1 MSTTTPIVDFVR
13 RYAQSGTS
21 RLHMPG
27 HKGQSLLGFEPWDI
41 TEIKG
46 ADELYGA
53 DGIIAQS
60 EANATRL
67 FGTVHT
73 YYSTEGSSQCIRAML
88 CLALQAAPAAGQR
101 PVLLAARN
109 AHKALLYAAALLD
122 FDIQWLWPAPQ
133 DAGALC
139 SCPVSAAKL
148 TGALQ
153 GLAQQGRKPFGVYI
167 TSPDYLGGV
176 QDIAALAEVCKDFGV
191 PLLVDNAHGAYLRF
205 LPQGGQH
212 PIALGAAMCCDSGH
226 KTLPVVT
233 GGAYLHL
240 GKNAPIQD
248 EAAVRNAL
256 ALFGSTSPSYLILQS
271 LDKCNQVLSEGYLGG
286 VQDIAALAE
295 VCKDFGVPLLVD
307 NAHGAYLRFLPQGG
321 QHPIALGAAMCC
333 DSGHKTLPV
342 VTGGAYLH
350 LGKNAPIQDEAAVR
364 NALALFGSTSP
375 SYLILQSLDKCNQV
389 LSEGYPLRLLQCCG
403 YLTRMRRELNE
414 AAAAKHCPGPLA
426 LESEP
431 LKVTLDAAT
440 LGMTGTELAEALR
453 SAKVECEYADPRYVV
468 LMFTPANPPQDFER
482 LTSAVLHIVENL
494 TGPFPLPEKN
504 DRELLELEHELHT
517 CCSIRQAVFAPQEQ
531 VPTEQAVGRIC
542 AMPTV
547 SCPPAIPIVVSG
559 EKITSAAVRLMQKYH
574 VMQAA
579 VLRKTI

>member
-1 MSTTTPIVDFVR
+1 MSVTTPIVDFVR

-133 DAGALC
+133 DAGSLC

-153 GLAQQGRKPFGVYI
+153 GLAQQGKRPFGVYI

-176 QDIAALAEVCKDFGV
+176 QDIAALTEVCKDFDV

-240 GKNAPIQD
+240 GKNAPVQD

-271 LDKCNQVLSEGYLGG
+271 LDKCNQ
-286 VQDIAALAE
+286 I
-295 VCKDFGVPLLVD
+295 
-307 NAHGAYLRFLPQGG
+307 
-321 QHPIALGAAMCC
+321 
-333 DSGHKTLPV
+333 
-342 VTGGAYLH
+342 
-350 LGKNAPIQDEAAVR
+350 
-364 NALALFGSTSP
+364 
-375 SYLILQSLDKCNQV
+375 
-389 LSEGYPLRLLQCCG
+389 LSEGYPLRLLQCCSH
-403 YLTRMRRELNE
+403 LTRLRRELNE

-431 LKVTLDAAT
+431 LKVTLDAAV
-440 LGMTGTELAEALR
+440 LGLSGTELAEKLR
-453 SAKVECEYADPRYVV
+453 AAKIECEYADPRYLV
-468 LMFTPANPPQDFER
+468 LMFTPDNPPQDFER
-482 LTSAVLHIVENL
+482 LSAAVLRIAEEL
-494 TGPFPLPEKN
+494 AGPVTLPE
-504 DRELLELEHELHT
+504 ETAGEFAELECGLHRRCT
-517 CCSIRQAVFAPQEQ
+517 IRQAVFAPQEQ
-531 VPTEQAVGRIC
+531 LPAEQAVGRIC

-559 EKITSAAVRLMQKYH
+559 EQITPTAAAWMKRYH
-574 VMQAA
+574 VEEVSVIREPQ
-579 VLRKTI
+579 

>member
-1 MSTTTPIVDFVR
+1 MSMTTPIVDFVR

-88 CLALQAAPAAGQR
+88 CLALQAALPTGQR

-153 GLAQQGRKPFGVYI
+153 GLAQQGKRPFGVYI

-176 QDIAALAEVCKDFGV
+176 QDIAALAEVCKDFDV

-240 GKNAPIQD
+240 GKNAPVQD

-271 LDKCNQVLSEGYLGG
+271 LDKCNQ
-286 VQDIAALAE
+286 I
-295 VCKDFGVPLLVD
+295 
-307 NAHGAYLRFLPQGG
+307 
-321 QHPIALGAAMCC
+321 
-333 DSGHKTLPV
+333 
-342 VTGGAYLH
+342 
-350 LGKNAPIQDEAAVR
+350 
-364 NALALFGSTSP
+364 
-375 SYLILQSLDKCNQV
+375 

-403 YLTRMRRELNE
+403 HLTRLRRELNE
-414 AAAAKHCPGPLA
+414 AAAVKHCPGPLA

-431 LKVTLDAAT
+431 LKVTLDAAV
-440 LGMTGTELAEALR
+440 LGLSGTELAEKLR
-453 SAKVECEYADPRYVV
+453 AAKIECEYADPRYLV
-468 LMFTPANPPQDFER
+468 LMFTPDNPPQDFER
-482 LTSAVLHIVENL
+482 LTAAVLRIAEEL
-494 TGPFPLPEKN
+494 AGPVTLPE
-504 DRELLELEHELHT
+504 ETAGEFAALERGLHRRCT
-517 CCSIRQAVFAPQEQ
+517 IRQAVFAPQEQ
-531 VPTEQAVGRIC
+531 LPTEQAVGRIC

-559 EKITSAAVRLMQKYH
+559 EQITPAAAAWMKRYH
-574 VMQAA
+574 VEEVSVIREPQ
-579 VLRKTI
+579 

>member
-1 MSTTTPIVDFVR
+1 MSMTTPIVDFVR

-88 CLALQAAPAAGQR
+88 CLALQAALPAGQR

-153 GLAQQGRKPFGVYI
+153 GLAQQGKRPFGVYI

-240 GKNAPIQD
+240 GKNAPVQD

-271 LDKCNQVLSEGYLGG
+271 LDKCNQ
-286 VQDIAALAE
+286 I
-295 VCKDFGVPLLVD
+295 
-307 NAHGAYLRFLPQGG
+307 
-321 QHPIALGAAMCC
+321 
-333 DSGHKTLPV
+333 
-342 VTGGAYLH
+342 
-350 LGKNAPIQDEAAVR
+350 
-364 NALALFGSTSP
+364 
-375 SYLILQSLDKCNQV
+375 

-403 YLTRMRRELNE
+403 HLTRLRRELNE
-414 AAAAKHCPGPLA
+414 AAAAKHCPGPLV

-431 LKVTLDAAT
+431 LKVTLDAAV
-440 LGMTGTELAEALR
+440 LGLSGTELAEKLR
-453 SAKVECEYADPRYVV
+453 AAKIECEYADPRYLV
-468 LMFTPANPPQDFER
+468 LMFTPDNPPQDFER
-482 LTSAVLHIVENL
+482 LTAAVLCIAEEL
-494 TGPFPLPEKN
+494 AGPVTLPE
-504 DRELLELEHELHT
+504 ETAGEFAELERGLHRRCT
-517 CCSIRQAVFAPQEQ
+517 IRQAVFAPQEQ
-531 VPTEQAVGRIC
+531 LPAEQAAGRIC

-559 EKITSAAVRLMQKYH
+559 EQITPAA
-574 VMQAA
+574 AA
-579 VLRKTI
+579 WMKRYRVEEVSVIREPQ

>member
-1 MSTTTPIVDFVR
+1 MSMTTPIVDFVR

-46 ADELYGA
+46 ADELYEA

-153 GLAQQGRKPFGVYI
+153 GLAQQGKRPFGVYI

-176 QDIAALAEVCKDFGV
+176 QDIAALAEVCRDFGV

-240 GKNAPIQD
+240 GKNAPVQD

-271 LDKCNQVLSEGYLGG
+271 LDKCNQ
-286 VQDIAALAE
+286 I
-295 VCKDFGVPLLVD
+295 
-307 NAHGAYLRFLPQGG
+307 
-321 QHPIALGAAMCC
+321 
-333 DSGHKTLPV
+333 
-342 VTGGAYLH
+342 
-350 LGKNAPIQDEAAVR
+350 
-364 NALALFGSTSP
+364 
-375 SYLILQSLDKCNQV
+375 

-403 YLTRMRRELNE
+403 HLTRLRRELNE

-431 LKVTLDAAT
+431 LKVTLDAAV
-440 LGMTGTELAEALR
+440 LGLSGTELAEKLR
-453 SAKVECEYADPRYVV
+453 AAKIECEYADPRYLV
-468 LMFTPANPPQDFER
+468 LMFTPDNPPQDFER
-482 LTSAVLHIVENL
+482 LTAAVLRIAEDL
-494 TGPFPLPEKN
+494 AGPVTLPE
-504 DRELLELEHELHT
+504 ETAGEFAELERGLHRRCT
-517 CCSIRQAVFAPQEQ
+517 IRQAVFAPQEQ
-531 VPTEQAVGRIC
+531 LPAEQAVGRIC

-559 EKITSAAVRLMQKYH
+559 EQITPAAAAWMKRYH
-574 VMQAA
+574 VEKVSVIREPQ
-579 VLRKTI
+579 

>member
-1 MSTTTPIVDFVR
+1 MSMTTPIVDFVR

-148 TGALQ
+148 TGALR
-153 GLAQQGRKPFGVYI
+153 GLAQQGKRPFGVYI

-240 GKNAPIQD
+240 GKNAPVQD

-271 LDKCNQVLSEGYLGG
+271 LDKCNQ
-286 VQDIAALAE
+286 I
-295 VCKDFGVPLLVD
+295 
-307 NAHGAYLRFLPQGG
+307 
-321 QHPIALGAAMCC
+321 
-333 DSGHKTLPV
+333 
-342 VTGGAYLH
+342 
-350 LGKNAPIQDEAAVR
+350 
-364 NALALFGSTSP
+364 
-375 SYLILQSLDKCNQV
+375 
-389 LSEGYPLRLLQCCG
+389 LSEGYPLRLLQCCDH
-403 YLTRMRRELNE
+403 LTRLRRELNE

-431 LKVTLDAAT
+431 LKVTLDAAV
-440 LGMTGTELAEALR
+440 LGLSGTELAEKLR
-453 SAKVECEYADPRYVV
+453 AAKIECEYADPRYLV
-468 LMFTPANPPQDFER
+468 LMFTPDNPPQDFER
-482 LTSAVLHIVENL
+482 LSAAVLRIAEDFA
-494 TGPFPLPEKN
+494 GPVTLPEEAAG
-504 DRELLELEHELHT
+504 DFAELERGLHRRCT
-517 CCSIRQAVFAPQEQ
+517 IRQAVFAPQEQ
-531 VPTEQAVGRIC
+531 LPAEQAVGRIC

-559 EKITSAAVRLMQKYH
+559 EQITPAAAAWMKRYH
-574 VMQAA
+574 VEEVSVIREPQ
-579 VLRKTI
+579 

>member
-1 MSTTTPIVDFVR
+1 MNMTTPIVDFVR

-133 DAGALC
+133 DAGSLC

-153 GLAQQGRKPFGVYI
+153 GLAQQGKRPFGVYI

-176 QDIAALAEVCKDFGV
+176 QDIAALAEVCRDFGV

-240 GKNAPIQD
+240 GKNAPVQD

-271 LDKCNQVLSEGYLGG
+271 LDKCNQ
-286 VQDIAALAE
+286 I
-295 VCKDFGVPLLVD
+295 
-307 NAHGAYLRFLPQGG
+307 
-321 QHPIALGAAMCC
+321 
-333 DSGHKTLPV
+333 
-342 VTGGAYLH
+342 
-350 LGKNAPIQDEAAVR
+350 
-364 NALALFGSTSP
+364 
-375 SYLILQSLDKCNQV
+375 

-403 YLTRMRRELNE
+403 HLTRLRRELNE
-414 AAAAKHCPGPLA
+414 AAAAKHCPEPLA

-431 LKVTLDAAT
+431 LKVTLDAAV
-440 LGMTGTELAEALR
+440 LGLSGTELAEKLR
-453 SAKVECEYADPRYVV
+453 AAKIECEYADPRYLV
-468 LMFTPANPPQDFER
+468 LMFTPDNPPQDFER
-482 LTSAVLHIVENL
+482 LSAAVLRIAEEL
-494 TGPFPLPEKN
+494 AGPVTFPE
-504 DRELLELEHELHT
+504 ETAGEFAELERGLHRRCT
-517 CCSIRQAVFAPQEQ
+517 IRQAVFAPQEQ
-531 VPTEQAVGRIC
+531 LPAEQAVGRIC

-559 EKITSAAVRLMQKYH
+559 EQITPAAAAWMKRYH
-574 VMQAA
+574 VEEVSVIREPQ
-579 VLRKTI
+579 

>member
-1 MSTTTPIVDFVR
+1 
-13 RYAQSGTS
+13 
-21 RLHMPG
+21 
-27 HKGQSLLGFEPWDI
+27 
-41 TEIKG
+41 
-46 ADELYGA
+46 
-53 DGIIAQS
+53 
-60 EANATRL
+60 
-67 FGTVHT
+67 
-73 YYSTEGSSQCIRAML
+73 ML

-153 GLAQQGRKPFGVYI
+153 GLAQQGKRPFGVYI

-240 GKNAPIQD
+240 GKNAPVQD

-271 LDKCNQVLSEGYLGG
+271 LDKCNQ
-286 VQDIAALAE
+286 I
-295 VCKDFGVPLLVD
+295 
-307 NAHGAYLRFLPQGG
+307 
-321 QHPIALGAAMCC
+321 
-333 DSGHKTLPV
+333 
-342 VTGGAYLH
+342 
-350 LGKNAPIQDEAAVR
+350 
-364 NALALFGSTSP
+364 
-375 SYLILQSLDKCNQV
+375 

-403 YLTRMRRELNE
+403 HLTRLRRELNE

-431 LKVTLDAAT
+431 LKVTLDAAV
-440 LGMTGTELAEALR
+440 LGLSGTELAEKLR
-453 SAKVECEYADPRYVV
+453 AAKIECEYADPRYLV
-468 LMFTPANPPQDFER
+468 LMFTPDNPPQDFER
-482 LTSAVLHIVENL
+482 LSAAVLRIAEEL
-494 TGPFPLPEKN
+494 AGPVTLPE
-504 DRELLELEHELHT
+504 ETAGEFAELERGLHRRCT
-517 CCSIRQAVFAPQEQ
+517 IRQAVFAPQEQ
-531 VPTEQAVGRIC
+531 LPAEQAVGRIC

-559 EKITSAAVRLMQKYH
+559 EQITPAAAAWMKRYH
-574 VMQAA
+574 VKEVSVIREPQ
-579 VLRKTI
+579 

>member
-1 MSTTTPIVDFVR
+1 MNMTTPIVDFVR

-153 GLAQQGRKPFGVYI
+153 GLAQQGKRPFGVYI

-176 QDIAALAEVCKDFGV
+176 QDIAALAGVCKDLAF
-191 PLLVDNAHGAYLRF
+191 RF
-205 LPQGGQH
+205 WW
-212 PIALGAAMCCDSGH
+212 I
-226 KTLPVVT
+226 
-233 GGAYLHL
+233 
-240 GKNAPIQD
+240 
-248 EAAVRNAL
+248 
-256 ALFGSTSPSYLILQS
+256 
-271 LDKCNQVLSEGYLGG
+271 
-286 VQDIAALAE
+286 
-295 VCKDFGVPLLVD
+295 
-307 NAHGAYLRFLPQGG
+307 
-321 QHPIALGAAMCC
+321 
-333 DSGHKTLPV
+333 
-342 VTGGAYLH
+342 
-350 LGKNAPIQDEAAVR
+350 
-364 NALALFGSTSP
+364 
-375 SYLILQSLDKCNQV
+375 
-389 LSEGYPLRLLQCCG
+389 
-403 YLTRMRRELNE
+403 
-414 AAAAKHCPGPLA
+414 
-426 LESEP
+426 
-431 LKVTLDAAT
+431 
-440 LGMTGTELAEALR
+440 
-453 SAKVECEYADPRYVV
+453 
-468 LMFTPANPPQDFER
+468 
-482 LTSAVLHIVENL
+482 
-494 TGPFPLPEKN
+494 
-504 DRELLELEHELHT
+504 
-517 CCSIRQAVFAPQEQ
+517 
-531 VPTEQAVGRIC
+531 
-542 AMPTV
+542 MPTV
-547 SCPPAIPIVVSG
+547 LTCVFCRRAVSIPLHWAQPCAAIPATKRCLLSPGAHTCIWAKTLLFRMRLLCAMRWRCLAPPARPI
-559 EKITSAAVRLMQKYH
+559 
-574 VMQAA
+574 
-579 VLRKTI
+579 

>member
-1 MSTTTPIVDFVR
+1 MDTPIVDFVR
-13 RYAQSGTS
+13 GYAQSGTS

-27 HKGQSLLGFEPWDI
+27 HKGRSLLGFEPLDL
-41 TEIKG
+41 TEIRG
-46 ADELYGA
+46 ADELYEPE
-53 DGIIAQS
+53 GIIAQS

-67 FGTVHT
+67 FGTQHT

-153 GLAQQGRKPFGVYI
+153 GLAQQGKRPFGVYI

-191 PLLVDNAHGAYLRF
+191 PLLVDNTHDAYLRF

-212 PIALGAAMCCDSGH
+212 PIALGAAMSCDSGQ
-226 KTLPVVT
+226 KPLP
-233 GGAYLHL
+233 L
-240 GKNAPIQD
+240 
-248 EAAVRNAL
+248 
-256 ALFGSTSPSYLILQS
+256 
-271 LDKCNQVLSEGYLGG
+271 
-286 VQDIAALAE
+286 
-295 VCKDFGVPLLVD
+295 
-307 NAHGAYLRFLPQGG
+307 
-321 QHPIALGAAMCC
+321 
-333 DSGHKTLPV
+333 

-389 LSEGYPLRLLQCCG
+389 LSEGYPL
-403 YLTRMRRELNE
+403 LTT
-414 AAAAKHCPGPLA
+414 KKVF
-426 LESEP
+426 
-431 LKVTLDAAT
+431 LKGVI
-440 LGMTGTELAEALR
+440 
-453 SAKVECEYADPRYVV
+453 
-468 LMFTPANPPQDFER
+468 
-482 LTSAVLHIVENL
+482 H
-494 TGPFPLPEKN
+494 
-504 DRELLELEHELHT
+504 ELLWFLRGDTNIKYLVDNGVHIWDNVAYRHYNELCVRHGVL
-517 CCSIRQAVFAPQEQ
+517 P
-531 VPTEQAVGRIC
+531 VGRETFLASAGVESPIEGYRFGDLNHVYGYQWRSWPRPDGGVVDQI
-542 AMPTV
+542 AQAAGLIRTNPE
-547 SCPPAIPIVVSG
+547 SRRIVVSAWNVAEIDAMALPPCHVLFQFYVAG
-559 EKITSAAVRLMQKYH
+559 GRLSCQLYQRSAATFLGVPINIASYALLTCMMAQVCGLQPGEFIHTLGDTHLYLNHLEQVDEQLSREPRPLPKLRLNP
-574 VMQAA
+574 A
-579 VLRKTI
+579 VKSVFDFRYEDFTLEGYDPWPAIKAPMSF

>member
-1 MSTTTPIVDFVR
+1 MSMTTPIVDFVR

-60 EANATRL
+60 EANATHL
-67 FGTVHT
+67 FSTMHT

-148 TGALQ
+148 ADALH
-153 GLAQQGRKPFGVYI
+153 GLVQQGQRPFGVYI

-176 QDIAALAEVCKDFGV
+176 QDVAALAEVCKDFGV

-240 GKNAPIQD
+240 GKNAPVQD

-271 LDKCNQVLSEGYLGG
+271 LDKCNQ
-286 VQDIAALAE
+286 I
-295 VCKDFGVPLLVD
+295 
-307 NAHGAYLRFLPQGG
+307 
-321 QHPIALGAAMCC
+321 
-333 DSGHKTLPV
+333 
-342 VTGGAYLH
+342 
-350 LGKNAPIQDEAAVR
+350 
-364 NALALFGSTSP
+364 
-375 SYLILQSLDKCNQV
+375 

-403 YLTRMRRELNE
+403 HLTRLRRELNE

-431 LKVTLDAAT
+431 LKVTLDAAV
-440 LGMTGTELAEALR
+440 LGLSGTELAEKLR
-453 SAKVECEYADPRYVV
+453 AAKIECEYADPRYLV
-468 LMFTPANPPQDFER
+468 LMFTPDNPPQDFER
-482 LTSAVLHIVENL
+482 LSAAVLRIAEELV
-494 TGPFPLPEKN
+494 GPVTLPE
-504 DRELLELEHELHT
+504 ETAGEFAELERGLHRRCT
-517 CCSIRQAVFAPQEQ
+517 IRQAVFAPQEQ
-531 VPTEQAVGRIC
+531 LPAEQAVGRIC

-559 EKITSAAVRLMQKYH
+559 EQITPAAAAWMKRYH
-574 VMQAA
+574 VEE
-579 VLRKTI
+579 VSVIRKPQ

>member
-1 MSTTTPIVDFVR
+1 MSMTTPIVDFVR

-153 GLAQQGRKPFGVYI
+153 GLAQQGRKPFGIYI

-240 GKNAPIQD
+240 GKNAPVQD

-271 LDKCNQVLSEGYLGG
+271 LDKCNQ
-286 VQDIAALAE
+286 I
-295 VCKDFGVPLLVD
+295 
-307 NAHGAYLRFLPQGG
+307 
-321 QHPIALGAAMCC
+321 
-333 DSGHKTLPV
+333 
-342 VTGGAYLH
+342 
-350 LGKNAPIQDEAAVR
+350 
-364 NALALFGSTSP
+364 
-375 SYLILQSLDKCNQV
+375 

-403 YLTRMRRELNE
+403 HLTRLRRELNE
-414 AAAAKHCPGPLA
+414 AAAAKHCPGLLA
-426 LESEP
+426 LKSEP
-431 LKVTLDAAT
+431 LKVTLDAAV
-440 LGMTGTELAEALR
+440 LGLSGTELAEKLR
-453 SAKVECEYADPRYVV
+453 AAKIECEYADPRYLV
-468 LMFTPANPPQDFER
+468 LMFTPDNPPQDFER
-482 LTSAVLHIVENL
+482 LTAAVLRIAEEL
-494 TGPFPLPEKN
+494 AGPVTLPE
-504 DRELLELEHELHT
+504 ETAGEFAELERGLHRRCT
-517 CCSIRQAVFAPQEQ
+517 IRQAVFAPQEQ
-531 VPTEQAVGRIC
+531 LPAEQAVGRIC

-559 EKITSAAVRLMQKYH
+559 EQITPAAAAWMKRYH
-574 VMQAA
+574 VEEVSVIREPQ
-579 VLRKTI
+579 

>member
-1 MSTTTPIVDFVR
+1 MSMTTPIVDFVR

-60 EANATRL
+60 EANATHL
-67 FGTVHT
+67 FSTMHT

-148 TGALQ
+148 ADALH
-153 GLAQQGRKPFGVYI
+153 GLVQQGQRPFGVYI

-240 GKNAPIQD
+240 GKNAPVQD

-271 LDKCNQVLSEGYLGG
+271 LDKCNQ
-286 VQDIAALAE
+286 I
-295 VCKDFGVPLLVD
+295 
-307 NAHGAYLRFLPQGG
+307 
-321 QHPIALGAAMCC
+321 
-333 DSGHKTLPV
+333 
-342 VTGGAYLH
+342 
-350 LGKNAPIQDEAAVR
+350 
-364 NALALFGSTSP
+364 
-375 SYLILQSLDKCNQV
+375 

-403 YLTRMRRELNE
+403 HLTRLRRELNE

-431 LKVTLDAAT
+431 LKVTLDAAV
-440 LGMTGTELAEALR
+440 LGLSGTELAEKLR
-453 SAKVECEYADPRYVV
+453 AAKIECEYADPRYLV
-468 LMFTPANPPQDFER
+468 LMFTPDNPPQDFER
-482 LTSAVLHIVENL
+482 LSAAVLRIAEELV
-494 TGPFPLPEKN
+494 GPVTLPE
-504 DRELLELEHELHT
+504 ETAGEFAELERGLHRRCT
-517 CCSIRQAVFAPQEQ
+517 IRQAVFAPQEQ
-531 VPTEQAVGRIC
+531 LPAEQAVGRIC

-559 EKITSAAVRLMQKYH
+559 EQITPVAAAWMKRYH
-574 VMQAA
+574 VEEVSVIREPQ
-579 VLRKTI
+579 

>member
-1 MSTTTPIVDFVR
+1 MSMTTPIVDFVR

-153 GLAQQGRKPFGVYI
+153 GLAQQGQRPFGVYI

-176 QDIAALAEVCKDFGV
+176 QDIAALAEVCRDFGV

-240 GKNAPIQD
+240 GKNAPVQD

-271 LDKCNQVLSEGYLGG
+271 LDKCNQ
-286 VQDIAALAE
+286 I
-295 VCKDFGVPLLVD
+295 
-307 NAHGAYLRFLPQGG
+307 
-321 QHPIALGAAMCC
+321 
-333 DSGHKTLPV
+333 
-342 VTGGAYLH
+342 
-350 LGKNAPIQDEAAVR
+350 
-364 NALALFGSTSP
+364 
-375 SYLILQSLDKCNQV
+375 

-403 YLTRMRRELNE
+403 HLTRLRQELNE
-414 AAAAKHCPGPLA
+414 AAAAKHCPGPLV

-431 LKVTLDAAT
+431 LKVTLDAAV
-440 LGMTGTELAEALR
+440 LGLSGTELAEKLR
-453 SAKVECEYADPRYVV
+453 AAKIECEYADPRYLV
-468 LMFTPANPPQDFER
+468 LMFTPDNPPQDFER
-482 LTSAVLHIVENL
+482 LTAAVLRIAEDL
-494 TGPFPLPEKN
+494 AGPVTLPEEAAG
-504 DRELLELEHELHT
+504 DFAELERGLHRRCT
-517 CCSIRQAVFAPQEQ
+517 IRQAVFAPQEQ
-531 VPTEQAVGRIC
+531 LPAEQAVGRIC

-559 EKITSAAVRLMQKYH
+559 EQITPAAAAWMKRYH
-574 VMQAA
+574 VEEVSVIREPQ
-579 VLRKTI
+579 

>member
-1 MSTTTPIVDFVR
+1 MSMTTPIVDFVR

-148 TGALQ
+148 EDALQ
-153 GLAQQGRKPFGVYI
+153 GLAQQGQRPFGVYI

-176 QDIAALAEVCKDFGV
+176 QDVAALAEVCKDFGV

-226 KTLPVVT
+226 KTLPVIT

-240 GKNAPIQD
+240 GKNAPVQD

-271 LDKCNQVLSEGYLGG
+271 LDKCNQ
-286 VQDIAALAE
+286 I
-295 VCKDFGVPLLVD
+295 
-307 NAHGAYLRFLPQGG
+307 
-321 QHPIALGAAMCC
+321 
-333 DSGHKTLPV
+333 
-342 VTGGAYLH
+342 
-350 LGKNAPIQDEAAVR
+350 
-364 NALALFGSTSP
+364 
-375 SYLILQSLDKCNQV
+375 

-403 YLTRMRRELNE
+403 HLTRLRRELNE

-426 LESEP
+426 LKSEP
-431 LKVTLDAAT
+431 LKVTLDAAV
-440 LGMTGTELAEALR
+440 LGLSGTELAEKLR
-453 SAKVECEYADPRYVV
+453 AAKIECEYADPRYLV
-468 LMFTPANPPQDFER
+468 LMFTPDNPPQDFER
-482 LTSAVLHIVENL
+482 LAAAVLRIAEEFV
-494 TGPFPLPEKN
+494 GPVTLPE
-504 DRELLELEHELHT
+504 EAAGEFAELERGLHR
-517 CCSIRQAVFAPQEQ
+517 CCTIRQAVFAPQEQ
-531 VPTEQAVGRIC
+531 LPAEQAVGRIC

-559 EKITSAAVRLMQKYH
+559 EQITPAAAAWMKRYH
-574 VMQAA
+574 VEKVSVIREPQ
-579 VLRKTI
+579 

>member
-153 GLAQQGRKPFGVYI
+153 GLAQQGKRPFGVYI

-271 LDKCNQVLSEGYLGG
+271 LDACNRVLAESCPTEL
-286 VQDIAALAE
+286 QQCCSRLAALR
-295 VCKDFGVPLLVD
+295 G
-307 NAHGAYLRFLPQGG
+307 
-321 QHPIALGAAMCC
+321 
-333 DSGHKTLPV
+333 
-342 VTGGAYLH
+342 
-350 LGKNAPIQDEAAVR
+350 
-364 NALALFGSTSP
+364 
-375 SYLILQSLDKCNQV
+375 
-389 LSEGYPLRLLQCCG
+389 
-403 YLTRMRRELNE
+403 ELN
-414 AAAAKHCPGPLA
+414 AAAQAAGCPVPLA
-426 LESEP
+426 LDGPGREP
-431 LKVTLDAAT
+431 LKLTLDAAA
-440 LGMTGTELAEALR
+440 LGMTGTALADALR
-453 SAKVECEYADPRYVV
+453 GGQLECEYADPRYVV
-468 LMFTPANPPQDFER
+468 LMFTPCNPPQDYAR
-482 LTSAVLHIVENL
+482 LRTVLRQCLHS
-494 TGPFPLPEKN
+494 LPAAGGLLQPE
-504 DRELLELEHELHT
+504 ELAGEFVALAQQARAHCT
-517 CCSIRQAVFAPQEQ
+517 IRQAVFAPQERIPVQ
-531 VPTEQAVGRIC
+531 QALGRIC

-547 SCPPAIPIVVSG
+547 SCPPAIPIAVSG
-559 EKITSAAVRLMQKYH
+559 EEITPAALELMQRYG
-574 VMQAA
+574 VTEVS
-579 VLRKTI
+579 VLRR